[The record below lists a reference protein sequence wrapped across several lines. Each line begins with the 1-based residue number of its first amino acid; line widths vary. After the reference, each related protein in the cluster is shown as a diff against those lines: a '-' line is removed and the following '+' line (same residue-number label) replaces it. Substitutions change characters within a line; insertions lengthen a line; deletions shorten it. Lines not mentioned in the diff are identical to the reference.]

1 MALITQRTDA
11 SAMPHR
17 QAGAASVP
25 WLAMARGSVVCFVL
39 ALGLLGCRSAIAQL
53 AGEATDLA
61 GLGAN
66 EAVLPAVVEI
76 PLPADWFELDS
87 PPLPVPQGPEPAAR
101 TFDPAGVNELTFD
114 DIKFEI
120 EVGEPFERGML
131 TQNIERL
138 DQLKIRIRGFIR
150 PSFKQS
156 GLVKFVFVRDNQE
169 CCFGPGAA
177 LYDCILVELAKGTS
191 TDFSVRPVTI
201 SGVFFVKEYLGPDGE
216 TWAIFRMKD
225 ARVE

>member
-1 MALITQRTDA
+1 MPP
-11 SAMPHR
+11 SAP
-17 QAGAASVP
+17 AILCGA
-25 WLAMARGSVVCFVL
+25 
-39 ALGLLGCRSAIAQL
+39 ALGLLSGTTVTAQL
-53 AGEATDLA
+53 ANEPVDLA
-61 GLGAN
+61 N
-66 EAVLPAVVEI
+66 HEVVETA
-76 PLPADWFELDS
+76 LPVPFELTLPDGWFELDS

-101 TFDPAGVNELTFD
+101 NFDPAGINELTFD

-138 DQLKIRIRGFIR
+138 DQLKIRIRGFIL

-156 GLVKFVFVRDNQE
+156 GLKKFVFVRDNQE
-169 CCFGPGAA
+169 CCFGPNAA

-201 SGVFFVKEYLGPDGE
+201 SGTFFVKEYLGPDGE
-216 TWAIFRMKD
+216 TWAIFRLKD

>member
-1 MALITQRTDA
+1 MKPIRKTCRDRTATGIVACCTITIGILV
-11 SAMPHR
+11 SSS
-17 QAGAASVP
+17 AGAQLDSEAAAPAEQVET
-25 WLAMARGSVVCFVL
+25 GSGLPV
-39 ALGLLGCRSAIAQL
+39 AL
-53 AGEATDLA
+53 
-61 GLGAN
+61 
-66 EAVLPAVVEI
+66 EI
-76 PLPADWFELDS
+76 PLPAGWFELDS
-87 PPLPVPQGPEPAAR
+87 PPLPVPQGPEPAVR
-101 TFDPAGVNELTFD
+101 SFDRVGINELTFD

-131 TQNIERL
+131 TRNIELL

-156 GLVKFVFVRDNQE
+156 GLDKFVFVRDNQE

-177 LYDCILVELAKGTS
+177 LYDCILVELVKGTT

-201 SGVFFVKEYLGPDGE
+201 SGTFYVREYLGPDGE